1 MSVHGKKYTHFA
13 EYTIY
18 IGYALPCQEEKH
30 IFENCYSL
38 SVAQSLSA
46 LNRLYSKTRT
56 RKPPWSGMVRP
67 AWERGKEAEQKKRN
81 INYLNRS
88 FGTESEQSS

>member
-1 MSVHGKKYTHFA
+1 MSVHGKKYTHLA

-18 IGYALPCQEEKH
+18 IGYALPCQTKNN

-38 SVAQSLSA
+38 SVTQSLSA

-56 RKPPWSGMVRP
+56 RNPSPPLEWNGSSHLG
-67 AWERGKEAEQKKRN
+67 ER
-81 INYLNRS
+81 
-88 FGTESEQSS
+88 